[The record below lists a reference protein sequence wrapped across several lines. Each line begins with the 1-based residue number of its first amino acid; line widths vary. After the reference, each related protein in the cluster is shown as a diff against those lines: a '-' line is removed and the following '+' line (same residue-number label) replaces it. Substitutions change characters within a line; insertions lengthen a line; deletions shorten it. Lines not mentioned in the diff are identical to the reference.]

1 MQTAEQQQAII
12 ARNRRVLAELVRIA
26 NDESETGA
34 RRRKARRAL
43 EHISEGS
50 GALAALSGQMG
61 TSAGAQRFTHGG
73 STATAQQLAYDG
85 HERRGYKGNMRAL

>member
-26 NDESETGA
+26 NDVTETGT

-43 EHISEGS
+43 EGISEGS
-50 GALAALSGQMG
+50 GALAALSGQMTHNREG
-61 TSAGAQRFTHGG
+61 TQRRSHGAGM
-73 STATAQQLAYDG
+73 ATAMELSYEG
-85 HERRGYKGNMRAL
+85 HGRRV